1 MLGGAEVSSFLLTL
15 ANGWTAFSILATL
28 SGIAGIALIALAV
41 FGTTFLPSFI
51 KQPLIIAGIC
61 LLVGGA
67 LYQAGQAKGAH
78 LAFEAEA
85 SRALA
90 AETKRADLAE
100 ATNKQQAAQ
109 AAKDLAA
116 EKADNAKLKELNDAA
131 SKDKDAGVTC
141 VDRDLARRLRN
152 L

>member
-1 MLGGAEVSSFLLTL
+1 MSGLLLTL
-15 ANGWTAFSILATL
+15 SHGWTAFSVLSAL
-28 SGIAGIALIALAV
+28 SGAAGIGLIALALL
-41 FGTTFLPSFI
+41 GTTFLPSFV
-51 KQPLIIAGIC
+51 KQPLIIAGVC

-67 LYQAGQAKGAH
+67 LYQAGQMKGSR

-85 SRALA
+85 ARALA

-100 ATNKQQAAQ
+100 AINQKQAAQ
-109 AAKDLAA
+109 AAKDRAA
-116 EKADNAKLKELNDAA
+116 ARADAAKRKELTDAVA
-131 SKDKDAGVTC
+131 KDKNRDREC

>member
-1 MLGGAEVSSFLLTL
+1 MSSLLLTL

-61 LLVGGA
+61 LIVGGA

-78 LAFEAEA
+78 LAFEQEA
-85 SRALA
+85 SRALD

-100 ATNKQQAAQ
+100 AQNKQQAAQ

-116 EKADNAKLKELNDAA
+116 EKADNAKLKELNDVLA
-131 SKDKDAGVTC
+131 KDKDRDREC
-141 VDRDLARRLRN
+141 VDGDVARRLRN